1 MRLQPLGDLE
11 RDADLEAVAGQR
23 EREQPLGALEAVQ
36 DRVAVGVQGPGGA
49 CGAELLAD
57 VHAQRVAQLAV
68 GAGQLA
74 ERPRDELTGALL
86 VLQGQRDE
94 LDIGDNN
101 PPAPSSTVYVPIPA
115 YAPVYVT
122 DNQAV
127 VQQYYADLNSHDY
140 ASAWALGGNNLNG
153 YSGYDAWVAGYS
165 TTSWVTLGTWEY
177 YPGSNAIQVTITAG
191 QSDGSVRTYQG
202 SYTVYNGVIT
212 SASIVQTS

>member
-1 MRLQPLGDLE
+1 MRWTPVKLI
-11 RDADLEAVAGQR
+11 AVS
-23 EREQPLGALEAVQ
+23 AVS
-36 DRVAVGVQGPGGA
+36 
-49 CGAELLAD
+49 
-57 VHAQRVAQLAV
+57 
-68 GAGQLA
+68 
-74 ERPRDELTGALL
+74 GALL
-86 VLQGQRDE
+86 VGAGAGTAMALTSNHGTPVAAAAPAAPAKTAQPAAPAKTAAPAQTPSTSAPAAQAPAPAAGPT
-94 LDIGDNN
+94 IIINNN